1 MTEFQPL
8 TRRERVAYR
17 LAGIA
22 AGAPLVALW
31 LW

>member
-1 MTEFQPL
+1 MTEVAPL
-8 TRRERVAYR
+8 TRREQLAYR

-22 AGAPLVALW
+22 AGMPLVALW